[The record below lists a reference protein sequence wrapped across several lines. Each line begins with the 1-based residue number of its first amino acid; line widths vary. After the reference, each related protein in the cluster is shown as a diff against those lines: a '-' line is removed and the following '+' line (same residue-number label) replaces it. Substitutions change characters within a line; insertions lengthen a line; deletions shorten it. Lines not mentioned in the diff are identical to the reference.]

1 MSYIKKLHDESQIKF
16 SVMLERIPKEQDCF
30 FIYRVDVF
38 QGEIPRFPIVEQSKG
53 RIIQKIISE
62 EECVSLHNAAWP
74 DHQLELSDT
83 SLIFYAS
90 PNMFEGITIK
100 SISETAFFS
109 ISKVKEGRCFT
120 ITIDGIPKWDMYGN
134 EGVNVIYLKNTS
146 IGEVGLSRCEN
157 LFRVYTKNISKVGKG
172 ACEECTGLEYFQW
185 PDNIKT
191 IPVKCFGFAESLK
204 NINEIVKKVTRI
216 SSNAFYGCGET
227 KQLDL
232 TDVKRID
239 IAGLANIKCQEVI
252 WSKHLH
258 VIPAR
263 CFAYSSLK
271 QISQLNTVKKIERE
285 AFISSK
291 IESMDLTNSAIDTIL
306 AEAFRGSCIERMSWP
321 ADCHEVPYR
330 CFFDSSIN
338 VEFPQSSLLHISSEA
353 FKKCSGF
360 LNKEKQ
366 PLHLDFSKIG
376 FLNAEVNA
384 IEKESNVITPY
395 YYIGDFE

>member
-74 DHQLELSDT
+74 DNQLEPSDT

-109 ISKVKEGRCFT
+109 VIKVKGDRCFT
-120 ITIDGIPKWDMYGN
+120 ITIDEIPKWDMYGS
-134 EGVNVIYLKNTS
+134 EGVNVIYLKNTI
-146 IGEVGLSRCEN
+146 IGEAGLSRCDS
-157 LFRVYTKNISKVGKG
+157 LFRVYTKGISKVGRG
-172 ACEECTGLEYFQW
+172 ACEECSSLEYFQW

-191 IPVKCFGFAESLK
+191 IPSKCFCFAGSLK
-204 NINEIVKKVTRI
+204 NISEIVKKVTKI
-216 SSNAFYGCGET
+216 SSNAFYGCAVE
-227 KQLDL
+227 QLDL

-239 IAGLANIKCQEVI
+239 PAGLSNIICQEVI
-252 WSKHLH
+252 WSKHIH
-258 VIPAR
+258 VIPVR
-263 CFAYSSLK
+263 CFAYSSLE
-271 QISQLNTVKKIERE
+271 QISQLNTVKKIERD
-285 AFISSK
+285 AFLGSR
-291 IESMDLTNSAIDTIL
+291 IESMDLANSAIDTIS
-306 AEAFRGSCIERMSWP
+306 AEAFRGSCIEKMSWP

-330 CFFDSSIN
+330 CFFEGKIN
-338 VEFPQSSLLHISSEA
+338 VEFPQSSLLHINPEA
-353 FKKCSGF
+353 FKKCSSF
-360 LNKEKQ
+360 SNKENQ
-366 PLHLDFSKIG
+366 PLNLDFSKVG
-376 FLNAEVNA
+376 FLNAEDNA
-384 IEKESNVITPY
+384 IEKGSHVITPY